1 MPAPPVRL
9 KGVDPVSSKA
19 ELRALIRARRSARAR
34 QWGAHSDDSGA
45 SPAEAAAS
53 VSSVADLRSPLPAPP
68 SSAHCP
74 SVAAR
79 RSSPTTPHRAV
90 PVSSVADA
98 VLSALDRWWPSPDLS
113 GHIVI
118 AYAAL
123 PGEPDVD
130 AVVDGLRER
139 GARVFLPV
147 VTRIGEALEFG
158 EVRTPMAELTPQGR
172 WGIREPRAEHSASSL
187 FAEAAPDLLLV
198 PALGFGAGGA
208 RLGNGGGFYDRT
220 FGPLG
225 EVPLGDVPPLDASLG
240 DAPPGPS
247 RSHAQPPDSAGPRVV
262 GVCFAEE
269 ADLPGLVVE
278 PWDLRVPEAI
288 TEDGLRVL

>member
-1 MPAPPVRL
+1 M
-9 KGVDPVSSKA
+9 DPVSSKA

-45 SPAEAAAS
+45 SPAEAAAPA
-53 VSSVADLRSPLPAPP
+53 SSVADLRSPPPAPP
-68 SSAHCP
+68 SSALSP
-74 SVAAR
+74 SI
-79 RSSPTTPHRAV
+79 S
-90 PVSSVADA
+90 DA
-98 VLSALDRWWPSPDLS
+98 VRSTLDHWWPSADLS
-113 GHIVI
+113 GRIVV

-130 AVVDGLRER
+130 TVVDGLRER

-147 VTRIGEALEFG
+147 VTRIGEALQFG
-158 EVRTPMAELTPQGR
+158 EVRAPMAELTPQGR

-225 EVPLGDVPPLDASLG
+225 EVPLGDVPPLDASIG